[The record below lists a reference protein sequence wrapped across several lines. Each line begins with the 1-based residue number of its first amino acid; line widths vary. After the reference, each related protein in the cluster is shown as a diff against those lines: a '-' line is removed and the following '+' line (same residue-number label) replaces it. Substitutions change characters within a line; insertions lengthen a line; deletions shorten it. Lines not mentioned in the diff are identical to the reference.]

1 MTTTKLNKGSLLLAE
16 PCLTTNT
23 NFQRSVILI
32 SEYSKCGIVG
42 FITNKPLL
50 HTINDILPEVTEEY
64 RIYEGGPVEKD
75 NLYFLHSKPNLIP
88 NSIKINEQVYWGG
101 DFDAVAR
108 LIINKEITP
117 SDIKFFLGYSGW
129 DFDQLNEEI
138 EGKNWIIQNL
148 ENTSKLLSDNMDCF
162 WKESLNKL
170 GGHYQIW
177 SNSPENPSYN

>member
-1 MTTTKLNKGSLLLAE
+1 M
-16 PCLTTNT
+16 
-23 NFQRSVILI
+23 
-32 SEYSKCGIVG
+32 
-42 FITNKPLL
+42 
-50 HTINDILPEVTEEY
+50 
-64 RIYEGGPVEKD
+64 
-75 NLYFLHSKPNLIP
+75 
-88 NSIKINEQVYWGG
+88 
-101 DFDAVAR
+101 
-108 LIINKEITP
+108 
-117 SDIKFFLGYSGW
+117 GYSGW